1 MSEEWK
7 TASYIR
13 SHEIGDYLYCN
24 RQWFLKRV
32 EGVQPAPFKIKQMKK
47 GDNYHEQ
54 HWKEVKKAARNEQV
68 ILALIAAA
76 VTLIV
81 LFMLWEYAP

>member
-13 SHEIGDYLYCN
+13 ASEIGDYIYCN
-24 RQWFLKRV
+24 RQWYLKRV
-32 EGVQPAPFKIKQMKK
+32 EGVRPAPFQLQRMEK
-47 GDNYHEQ
+47 GKRYHDE
-54 HWKEVKKAARNEQV
+54 HWKEVKKAARNEQF

-81 LFMLWEYAP
+81 LFLLLEYAP